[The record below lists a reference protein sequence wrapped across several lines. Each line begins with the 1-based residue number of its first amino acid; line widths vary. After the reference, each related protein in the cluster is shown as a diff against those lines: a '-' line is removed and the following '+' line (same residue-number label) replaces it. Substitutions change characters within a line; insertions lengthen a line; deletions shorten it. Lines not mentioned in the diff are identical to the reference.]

1 MGFPSQKCPN
11 GTRLH
16 EDGYLCVYCPPG
28 YYEIGNRTCG
38 PCPVGT
44 YQPDEGSTECVKCP
58 YRVSSTEPGAVRESQ
73 CIEMSIPCTKP
84 PQALV
89 KRAQLPKNIKTLH
102 RSGET
107 LDFECQPGYKVAGNA
122 TTECNE
128 GKWTK
133 TDFYCEKTC
142 YPPWM
147 ELKKRCYLV
156 VEAQARR
163 WVNARSQCFK
173 LNTQMVIISSEEENE
188 FVKHL
193 AQVYLRERRWTR
205 AQMWLGLRKM
215 HVIGNFLWVDGSPLK
230 GYTNWVP
237 GEPNNARGQ
246 ELCTEMLVSGKY
258 RLGKWND
265 LKCYA
270 ARHKPITVCEK
281 PLQEGE

>member
-44 YQPDEGSTECVKCP
+44 YQPNEGSTECVKCP
-58 YRVSSTEPGAVRESQ
+58 YRVSSTEPGAVRQSQ
-73 CIEMSIPCTKP
+73 CIEM
-84 PQALV
+84 Q
-89 KRAQLPKNIKTLH
+89 
-102 RSGET
+102 
-107 LDFECQPGYKVAGNA
+107 
-122 TTECNE
+122 
-128 GKWTK
+128 
-133 TDFYCEKTC
+133 TC

-215 HVIGNFLWVDGSPLK
+215 HAIGNFLWVDGSPLK

-270 ARHKPITVCEK
+270 TRHKPITVCEK
-281 PLQEGE
+281 PLQEGEQN